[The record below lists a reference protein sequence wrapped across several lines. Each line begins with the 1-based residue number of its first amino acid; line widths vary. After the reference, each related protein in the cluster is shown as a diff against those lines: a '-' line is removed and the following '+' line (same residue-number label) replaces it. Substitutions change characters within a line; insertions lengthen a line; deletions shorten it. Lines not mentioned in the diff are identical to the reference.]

1 MIEVKK
7 KDGETSAALLFR
19 FTKKIRQSGVMKEV
33 RKRRFH
39 DRPQNKRKRAVSA
52 KYRSEKKKEISDL
65 RKLGAL

>member
-7 KDGETSAALLFR
+7 KDGETSTAMLFR

-39 DRPQNKRKRAVSA
+39 GRPQNKRQRALAA
-52 KYRSEKKKEISDL
+52 KYRTVKQKEISDL